1 MTTLE
6 ATPAIII
13 ISRRAEATEMALV
26 RVVGLASR
34 EKTTNAHTLGEK

>member
-13 ISRRAEATEMALV
+13 ISRRATEMALV
-26 RVVGLASR
+26 RVGQHR
-34 EKTTNAHTLGEK
+34 EIHTLGEK